1 MKKRAIITALCSL
14 SLAAIGMFGLSNAA
28 GASSVNDYIAS
39 KNISHA
45 NITSSIWGGFPKN
58 AYRKGTGKPEGVVV
72 HETANPNSTIYNEIA
87 YMKKNYNNAFV
98 HTFVDASRIINIAN
112 TNYLAWGAG
121 YPANAR
127 FVQFEQVEVH
137 SKSAFAHEVA
147 NAAYYT
153 AYTLN
158 KYGLKPNDAPM
169 MARELFGHTGV
180 FPNIW
185 VVPIIPIQPAI
196 MHPQVENTL
205 VPSTRSLN
213 SISW

>member
-1 MKKRAIITALCSL
+1 
-14 SLAAIGMFGLSNAA
+14 
-28 GASSVNDYIAS
+28 
-39 KNISHA
+39 
-45 NITSSIWGGFPKN
+45 
-58 AYRKGTGKPEGVVV
+58 
-72 HETANPNSTIYNEIA
+72 
-87 YMKKNYNNAFV
+87 MKKNYNNAFV

-158 KYGLKPNDAPM
+158 KYG
-169 MARELFGHTGV
+169 
-180 FPNIW
+180 
-185 VVPIIPIQPAI
+185 
-196 MHPQVENTL
+196 
-205 VPSTRSLN
+205 
-213 SISW
+213 